1 MININLRLFKKLS
14 ILSKKILSDKT
25 STVFTYAI
33 NSLHVLRAHPDYLE
47 EQKIFFNKIYKNNF
61 FLFTL
66 FKSLLRF
73 LYLIL
78 EDFIISIFIKS
89 KNLNEDKKIIFV
101 SHILNKNLLDK
112 IVRDKFYLYLKSHYK
127 NFDLIYLNH
136 TSVNSKKLS
145 AKKKIIILDNI
156 LSIHYEI
163 LIFFWQNREAKRLF
177 INLYFKKKISFLFF
191 FKILLSIFSSQTRK
205 NLRYYFQFNKIFKKK
220 VDILIS
226 TYEGFAWEKMLFY
239 AFKNNNLSSKS
250 IGYQHVGLFK
260 NQFWIHDLKKI
271 NYNPDY
277 ILTAGNRNS
286 RLLIRKNI
294 NYKDRIF
301 NIGSSRYASKNSSR
315 VKKNF
320 SCIVLPEGS
329 INETN
334 KLFKFAL
341 ETAKLRKDIYFLFRT
356 HPLIDIEKILE
367 ISFYNEIKYLE
378 NICLSKNDFFHDLS
392 NNNFAL
398 YRGSTAIITALHKGL
413 VPIYYR
419 HPKDIFNIDPIYD
432 INKKNRFFVKK
443 SDDLITIITK
453 NINYYNKIIIYNKK
467 YALNFY
473 SAQTNVKFK
482 NFSNFIEN

>member
-1 MININLRLFKKLS
+1 
-14 ILSKKILSDKT
+14 
-25 STVFTYAI
+25 
-33 NSLHVLRAHPDYLE
+33 
-47 EQKIFFNKIYKNNF
+47 
-61 FLFTL
+61 
-66 FKSLLRF
+66 
-73 LYLIL
+73 
-78 EDFIISIFIKS
+78 
-89 KNLNEDKKIIFV
+89 
-101 SHILNKNLLDK
+101 
-112 IVRDKFYLYLKSHYK
+112 
-127 NFDLIYLNH
+127 
-136 TSVNSKKLS
+136 
-145 AKKKIIILDNI
+145 
-156 LSIHYEI
+156 
-163 LIFFWQNREAKRLF
+163 
-177 INLYFKKKISFLFF
+177 
-191 FKILLSIFSSQTRK
+191 
-205 NLRYYFQFNKIFKKK
+205 
-220 VDILIS
+220 LIS

-334 KLFKFAL
+334 NLFKFAL

-367 ISFYNEIKYLE
+367 NSFYNEIKYLE
-378 NICLSKNDFFHDLS
+378 NISVSKNDFFHDLS

-419 HPKDIFNIDPIYD
+419 HPNDIFNIDPLYD
-432 INKKNRFFVKK
+432 INKKNRFLVKK
-443 SDDLITIITK
+443 SDHLITIITK
-453 NINYYNKIIIYNKK
+453 NINYYKKIIIYNKK